1 MLHSMGLQRVGHNWV
16 TEQQH
21 RIIIGPVSSG
31 TMYSFTKPLSLMGIS
46 LVTKSYIIYIYSKD
60 AYQSNNSALPEK
72 KMLW

>member
-31 TMYSFTKPLSLMGIS
+31 TVYSFTKPLSLWAFH
-46 LVTKSYIIYIYSKD
+46 L
-60 AYQSNNSALPEK
+60 
-72 KMLW
+72 